1 MRALLF
7 IFLLTL
13 FGHGDDGKDKHHHF
27 YKKDLTFL
35 SLDDTQKVAVKKI
48 LHEYRKELKDFKK
61 EKIMLLKERQKIF
74 LDDTFQSEKLEEK
87 YSKIDKMRNDIEA
100 KFLENM
106 HAILNPIQREKFIH
120 YLHEWEID

>member
-35 SLDDTQKVAVKKI
+35 SLDDAQKVAVKKI
-48 LHEYRKELKDFKK
+48 LHKYRKELKDFKK
-61 EKIMLLKERQKIF
+61 EKIVLLKERQKIF
-74 LDDTFQSEKLEEK
+74 LDDTFQFEKLENK

-106 HAILNPIQREKFIH
+106 HAVLNPIQREKFIH